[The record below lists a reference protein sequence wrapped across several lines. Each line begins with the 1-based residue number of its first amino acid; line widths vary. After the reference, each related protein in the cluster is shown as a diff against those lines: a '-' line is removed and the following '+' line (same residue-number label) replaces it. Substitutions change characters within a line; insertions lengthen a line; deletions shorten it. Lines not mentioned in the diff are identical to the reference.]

1 MPKHFCALL
10 FLPAILAAQTP
21 AVSGRWFATVDF
33 HGTPLY
39 FNMKLEQR
47 GAAIT
52 GQFGGDKLEGAING
66 EVVIELPGGKLVV
79 ASITNESI
87 HELGLTEGKRACA
100 LIKASHIIL
109 AVSA

>member
-1 MPKHFCALL
+1 MNPTSTSLPKHFCALL
-10 FLPAILAAQTP
+10 FLPSILAAQTS

-52 GQFGGDKLEGAING
+52 GQFGGDKLESAING
-66 EVVIELPGGKLVV
+66 E
-79 ASITNESI
+79 SI
-87 HELGLTEGKRACA
+87 RF
-100 LIKASHIIL
+100 L
-109 AVSA
+109 ARDPRGVRRS